1 MDLSLNETQEM
12 FKQTARDFLAAEFP
26 TSLVRQIE
34 ATEQGYSPEMWRK
47 MAELG
52 WLGVPFPERFGG
64 LDGSLLD
71 VAVLAE
77 ELAQAAALSPYISTL
92 LAGLLILRDG
102 DEAQKERF
110 LPKIAA
116 GELIVSTALVEPS
129 GSYEPSDITLA
140 ATSSGEAYI
149 LNGTKLFVEYAS
161 AAQELICIARS
172 GGGLDLADPTA
183 GISMFIVPANAPG
196 VTIENLKVI
205 GGDRQCEVV
214 FDNVVVAKDRIL
226 GHPGSAW
233 SSVAWLLDV
242 ARAIASVELVGFS
255 QKALDMTVDY
265 IGYREAFGRPI
276 GSFQAAQHHC
286 ANMAIMLE
294 GARWAAYEAVW
305 RLSQGHEARFHAAVA
320 KASASNA
327 GREVTMLSHQ
337 LHGGIGYMEEF
348 DLQFYSRRAKGWELK
363 WGAPDQMFMEVADCV
378 GL

>member
-1 MDLSLNETQEM
+1 MDLSLSDTQEM
-12 FKQTARDFLAAEFP
+12 FKETARNFLSSEYSAG
-26 TSLVRQIE
+26 LLRDIE
-34 ATEQGYSPEMWRK
+34 NDDRRYSPEIWGK

-52 WLGVPFPERFGG
+52 WLGVPFAEDHGG
-64 LDGSLLD
+64 LGGSLLD

-77 ELAQAAALSPYISTL
+77 ELAQAAALSPYVPTL
-92 LAGLLILRDG
+92 MAGLLLARDG
-102 DEAQKERF
+102 SDAQKASF

-116 GELIVSTALVEPS
+116 GDLIISTALIEPS
-129 GSYEPSDITLA
+129 ASYEPEGVEL
-140 ATSSGEAYI
+140 EAIAQGDGYV

-161 AAQELICIARS
+161 AAQELICIARTDRNGDAAS
-172 GGGLDLADPTA
+172 GITA
-183 GISMFIVPANAPG
+183 FIVPVDAPG

-205 GGDRQCEVV
+205 GGDLQCEVV
-214 FDNVVVAKDRIL
+214 FENVTVPRDRVL
-226 GHPGSAW
+226 GQPNTAW
-233 SSVAWLLDV
+233 PTIAWLLDV
-242 ARAIASVELVGFS
+242 ARALASVELVGFA

-286 ANMAIMLE
+286 ANMATLLE

-305 RLSQGHEARFHAAVA
+305 RLSEGLDATFHAASA

-327 GREVTMLSHQ
+327 GREVTILAHQ

-363 WGAPDQMFMEVADCV
+363 WGTPDQMYRKVADCV